1 VAVVAIV
8 KIKALVFSNHTV
20 RMGDFISMNNFSEQ
34 ENLHG
39 MNDLDNMLLEEL
51 EEASD
56 SETED
61 LLTRII
67 LNRPRRHA
75 HSFSVEIPRFD
86 LGDYSDEECVNLFR
100 FTTTQL
106 AELIHHLRIPGSIIA
121 PNRSRATGIEALCI
135 TLRRL
140 AYPNR
145 WHDLRYVFGRQA
157 SELSLFFTEILEHIF
172 KHFSHLLDLHQDR
185 CNVLHVPASRAFL
198 PLVPF
203 VVFALHCFRL

>member
-1 VAVVAIV
+1 LESLSKKKLTNERIFGGGSGNREISSGVQQ
-8 KIKALVFSNHTV
+8 SH
-20 RMGDFISMNNFSEQ
+20 RDFISMNNFSEQ

-106 AELIHHLRIPGSIIA
+106 AELIHSWLNHRTKPVPS
-121 PNRSRATGIEALCI
+121 
-135 TLRRL
+135 
-140 AYPNR
+140 
-145 WHDLRYVFGRQA
+145 DRYRGPMHHVETSG
-157 SELSLFFTEILEHIF
+157 LS
-172 KHFSHLLDLHQDR
+172 QQMAR
-185 CNVLHVPASRAFL
+185 
-198 PLVPF
+198 
-203 VVFALHCFRL
+203 FALRFREASFGTLALLY